1 MKRKPK
7 FQSRHNARIL
17 RAAVLGALLVG
28 AQAQAASPF
37 PQTPLGITSAT
48 SIAPNIMFLLD
59 DSGSMQWEW
68 IGNGSPNLQIFTYGY
83 PLGFSKPYG
92 SGTYGDQAPGFEAG
106 NIYAAQFRSAYV
118 NPVYYNPAI
127 TYYPWACAAPYPE
140 SPNSTTG
147 VTAPQTNLQCVWN
160 STMNLWL
167 MQDANPSQTY
177 LNPADQGAGWRDL
190 TVWNDSNNA
199 NNNGN
204 GNGFIGSSNA
214 NTNWLISDQGNYYWW
229 TGRYPAS
236 FDTDGNPYY
245 WGFWPAT
252 YFNYIGPQPAAQS
265 DLNNISNFQRVQIC
279 PATTPN
285 TPYQATTTNAN
296 NQTTTIT
303 ACTTPPPLPGSP
315 APYNTYMDGS
325 GNYVYITGA
334 GKQIVRTYSQEMQN
348 FANWYQYDRSHIGM
362 ARAGTSQAFMQLPTN
377 FRVDF
382 ATINGITQGGGN
394 PKYSTIHRFQQGNGS
409 AERQNFLN
417 YLFQQPIP
425 TAGTPSRLALAAVGK
440 WLSQGP
446 LFSAPWGP
454 TTQERQE
461 YGNTI
466 FSCRQNYTVFV
477 TDGGWNGSGPNLGN
491 VDNQTGPTI
500 TGPGNQSYTYQPANP
515 YKDSVSNTLADVAQY
530 YWEHDLQTG
539 LTNNVPTN
547 PSDPAFWQHM
557 VTFSVGLGVEG
568 AFRPGCTVNN
578 SLSHCTQIANYSYNS
593 QSNTVNNWIQCPT
606 VCSEANI
613 WSALQQGYISWPN
626 PVNNNSGG
634 NNPATIDDLWHA
646 AVDGHGTYLSASNPQ
661 AYASALSNT
670 LQNIQTRTQSTSSVA
685 VTGTQLAQNSIAY
698 VPSYT
703 SGVWT
708 GDVQA
713 YLYNPNT
720 GKFNTTAAWSAQT
733 NISAQGGSSRNIF
746 TMGSSGAVAFQP
758 SNLSTTQSTALTNPA
773 YVSGAT
779 LSQVVANI
787 SGNTSQ
793 DGILFRNRNGQ
804 VLGDII
810 DASPQ
815 YVGAPNLYYTFPGY
829 GQFAAANASR
839 IPVLYTPANDGMLHA
854 IDACAAS
861 YPSGVTPPAG
871 CTSGTAQQNA
881 GKELWAYIPN
891 AVIPYLDQRISL
903 SNFSHQY
910 LMDSTPTIGDFCTG
924 GSGTGNSGTCTAW
937 ESLLVASEGRGVSG
951 IYALNVTNPQPSA
964 SQLSPWEITPSTTG
978 FSAMGYVI
986 SQPLLVKTQSMGWV
1000 VVFGSGYQTTP
1011 TSTGNG
1017 YLYFVNPNTGALLTT
1032 LTLPN
1037 QVSGSQLSVAGIAAA
1052 SFNSPGYAQALYVTD
1067 NEGDVWKV
1075 KLPANASPPQGT
1087 QSPSSAPTLGYNG
1100 GPMFVATDSS
1110 GNRQPISTTPVVS
1123 QDTQGR
1129 IGVMFGTGQWLF
1141 SSDTTDNL
1149 TQSLYGVWDVNQTY
1163 PGTLTTP
1170 ITRANLVQQTL
1181 STTTGTNTT
1190 GGTTYSTRTSTSNPV
1205 TYSSAP
1211 GGKKGWYIDLPIT
1224 GERVIVNPLLV
1235 FGDVIFTS
1243 YVPGATSTD
1252 PCTSSN
1258 GTSWITAV
1266 NYLTGAVPSTNPFGF
1281 TGTAA
1286 SVVSIQV
1293 AGQAPQPTVTS
1304 SPNGLQLLLPGAGG
1318 GTTPQSI
1325 NFFPPFN
1332 GGAATRAWTQR

>member
-1 MKRKPK
+1 MKNSSKHQSPRK
-7 FQSRHNARIL
+7 ARIL
-17 RAAVLGALLVG
+17 GATILGALLAG
-28 AQAQAASPF
+28 AQAYASSSPF
-37 PQTPLGITSAT
+37 PQIPLGISNA
-48 SIAPNIMFLLD
+48 SSLAPNLIFLLD
-59 DSGSMQWEW
+59 DSGSMQWDW
-68 IGNGSPNLQIFTYGY
+68 IGSQGYWLQSAFNNYLLDYGF
-83 PLGFSKPYG
+83 PLGNSNLFGAS
-92 SGTYGDQAPGFEAG
+92 TYGDQIPSFSSQD
-106 NIYAAQFRSAYV
+106 ILAAQFRSAAI
-118 NPVYYNPAI
+118 NPIYYNPA
-127 TYYPWACAAPYPE
+127 TNYTPWACPAPYPN
-140 SPNSTTG
+140 SPNTSPIPSVAG
-147 VTAPQTNLQCVWN
+147 RACVWN
-160 STMNLWL
+160 GQLNLWL
-167 MQDANPSQTY
+167 MPNADPTQTL
-177 LNPADQGAGWRDL
+177 LNPAIPSGAGYRDF
-190 TVWNDSNNA
+190 TNWNNSGNAQSTASNNGFA
-199 NNNGN
+199 GNNSNNSTSWYFVYNGSIQYYN
-204 GNGFIGSSNA
+204 GKYINNIYQIYNA
-214 NTNWLISDQGNYYWW
+214 YFNNQSI
-229 TGRYPAS
+229 P
-236 FDTDGNPYY
+236 NPQY
-245 WGFWPAT
+245 GFWPAV
-252 YFNYIGPQPAAQS
+252 YFNYFG
-265 DLNNISNFQRVQIC
+265 NNSTSSQNSISNYQKVEIC
-279 PATTPN
+279 P
-285 TPYQATTTNAN
+285 
-296 NQTTTIT
+296 
-303 ACTTPPPLPGSP
+303 SP
-315 APYNTYMDGS
+315 APTNPYGNAACITPPSLPANPLPNHTYYQN
-325 GNYVYITGA
+325 GNYIFITA
-334 GKQIVRTYSQEMQN
+334 SGKQITRSYSAEIQN
-348 FANWYQYDRSHIGM
+348 YANWYQYYRNHIFM
-362 ARAGTSQAFMQLPTN
+362 ARGAVSQAFMQLPDN
-377 FRVDF
+377 YRVDF
-382 ATINGITQGGGN
+382 ATINNITDGGQNNTGS
-394 PKYSTIHRFQQGNGS
+394 PQYST
-409 AERQNFLN
+409 RQLFSLNYRNNFLTQ
-417 YLFQQPIP
+417 LFDQQIP
-425 TAGTPSRLALAAVGK
+425 PQGTPSRLALSAVGN
-440 WLSQGP
+440 WLMQTPSQGK
-446 LFSAPWGP
+446 APWGP
-454 TTQERQE
+454 SNEEAQN
-461 YGNTI
+461 YGQKV

-477 TDGGWNGSGPNLGN
+477 TDGGWNDDNGGSNGANSPISTANGQTVGNADDVTGPNM
-491 VDNQTGPTI
+491 TGAS
-500 TGPGNQSYTYQPANP
+500 GQTYQYTPNPPYQDTSSGNSTKWSNSLANI
-515 YKDSVSNTLADVAQY
+515 AFW
-530 YWEHDLQTG
+530 YWENDLQPG
-539 LTNNVPTN
+539 MPGNVPTN

-557 VTFSVGLGVEG
+557 VTFTVGMGVQG
-568 AFRPGCTVNN
+568 ILP
-578 SLSHCTQIANYSYNS
+578 Y
-593 QSNTVNNWIQCPT
+593 P
-606 VCSEANI
+606 
-613 WSALQQGYISWPN
+613 SALQQIEAGTLNWPN
-626 PVNNNSGG
+626 PFPSQGG
-634 NNPATIDDLWHA
+634 NNPALIDDLWHA
-646 AVDGHGTYLSASNPQ
+646 GINGHGNYYSATNPTSL
-661 AYASALSNT
+661 ADSLNAA

-713 YLYNPNT
+713 YLYNPST
-720 GKFNTTAAWSAQT
+720 GTFATTAAWSAQK
-733 NISAQGGSSRNIF
+733 NISAQGSSRNIF
-746 TMGSSGAVAFQP
+746 TMGSSGAVAFQTG
-758 SNLSTTQSTALTNPA
+758 NLSAAQTTALTNPA

-779 LSQVVANI
+779 IAQVVANI

-793 DGILFRNRNGQ
+793 DGVLFRNRNGQ

-891 AVIPYLDQRISL
+891 AVLPYLDQRISL

-937 ESLLVASEGRGVSG
+937 ESLLVASEGRGVPG
-951 IYALNVTNPQPSA
+951 IYALNVTNPTPTA
-964 SQLSPWEITPSTTG
+964 SQLSPWEITPSTSG

-1000 VVFGSGYQTTP
+1000 VVFGSGYQSTP
-1011 TSTGNG
+1011 TSSGNG
-1017 YLYFVNPNTGALLTT
+1017 YLYFVNPNNGSLLTT

-1037 QVSGSQLSVAGIAAA
+1037 QVAGSQLSVAGIAAA

-1075 KLPANASPPQGT
+1075 KLPTNASPPQGT

-1100 GPMFVATDSS
+1100 GPMFVATDGS

-1163 PGTLTTP
+1163 PGTMTTP
-1170 ITRANLVQQTL
+1170 ITRTSLVQQTL
-1181 STTTGTNTT
+1181 STTTTSNTT
-1190 GGTTYSTRTSTSNPV
+1190 GGTTYNTRTSTSNPV

-1211 GGKKGWYIDLPIT
+1211 GGKMGWYIDLPIT

-1243 YVPGATSTD
+1243 YVPGASSTD

-1304 SPNGLQLLLPGAGG
+1304 SPTGLKLLLPGAGG

>member
-1 MKRKPK
+1 MKTRH
-7 FQSRHNARIL
+7 QSARHRNIL
-17 RAAVLGALLVG
+17 RAAILGTLLAG
-28 AQAQAASPF
+28 AQAHATSSPF
-37 PQTPLGITSAT
+37 PQIPLGISSAT

-68 IGNGSPNLQIFTYGY
+68 IGNGSPNLQMFTYGY
-83 PLGFSKPYG
+83 PLGSYKPYG
-92 SGTYGDQAPGFEAG
+92 SGTYADYAPGFEAG

-140 SPNSTTG
+140 SPTSTTG
-147 VTAPQTNLQCVWN
+147 VTAPQTNLSCDWN
-160 STMNLWL
+160 NTMNLWL
-167 MQDANPSQTY
+167 MHDASPSQAY

-204 GNGFIGSSNA
+204 GNGFIGSSSA
-214 NTNWLISDQGNYYWW
+214 NTNWLIYWQGQTFWHTGGYPSGYDQ
-229 TGRYPAS
+229 
-236 FDTDGNPYY
+236 DGYLY
-245 WGFWPAT
+245 HGFWPAT

-265 DLNNISNFQRVQIC
+265 DLSNISNFQRVQIC
-279 PATTPN
+279 PATAPN
-285 TPYQATTTNAN
+285 TPYQATTTDAN

-303 ACTTPPPLPGSP
+303 ACTTPPALPSSP
-315 APYNTYMDGS
+315 APYNTYMDSS

-334 GKQIVRTYSQEMQN
+334 DKQIVRTYSQEMQN

-362 ARAGTSQAFMQLPTN
+362 ARAGTSQAFMQLPIN

-382 ATINGITQGGGN
+382 ATINGITQGSGN
-394 PKYSTIHRFQQGNGS
+394 PKYSTIHRFQQGDGN
-409 AERQNFLN
+409 AERQNFLK

-425 TAGTPSRLALAAVGK
+425 TAGTPSRLALAAVGNWFSQK
-440 WLSQGP
+440 PLS
-446 LFSAPWGP
+446 SAPWGP
-454 TTQERQE
+454 TTQELQE
-461 YGNTI
+461 YGNTPL
-466 FSCRQNYTVFV
+466 SCRQNYTVFV
-477 TDGGWNGSGPNLGN
+477 TDGGWNGGGPSVGN
-491 VDNQTGPTI
+491 VDGTKGPTI
-500 TGPGNQSYTYQPANP
+500 TGPSNQSYTYQPANP
-515 YKDSVSNTLADVAQY
+515 YQDSVSNTLADVAQY

-557 VTFSVGLGVEG
+557 VTFSVGLGVQG
-568 AFRPGCTVNN
+568 AFRAGCTVNN
-578 SLSHCTQIANYSYNS
+578 SLSHCIKIHNYSYNS
-593 QSNTVNNWIQCPT
+593 SSNTVNNWIQCPNA
-606 VCSEANI
+606 CSTTNI
-613 WSALQQGYISWPN
+613 WSALQQGYIPWPN
-626 PVNNNSGG
+626 PVKNNNGG

-646 AVDGHGTYLSASNPQ
+646 AVDGHGTYLSAADPQ

-720 GKFNTTAAWSAQT
+720 GTFSTTAAWSAQK
-733 NISAQGGSSRNIF
+733 NISAQGSSRNIF
-746 TMGSSGAVAFQP
+746 TMGSSGAVSFQTG
-758 SNLSTTQSTALTNPA
+758 SLSATQTTALTNPA

-779 LSQVVANI
+779 IAQVVANI
-787 SGNTSQ
+787 SGDTSQ

-804 VLGDII
+804 VLGDIV

-815 YVGAPNLYYTFPGY
+815 YEGAPNENYTFPGY
-829 GQFAAANASR
+829 GPFAYANASR
-839 IPVLYTPANDGMLHA
+839 MPVLYTPANDGMLHA
-854 IDACAAS
+854 IDAN
-861 YPSGVTPPAG
+861 T
-871 CTSGTAQQNA
+871 

-924 GSGTGNSGTCTAW
+924 SSGTGNSGTCTAW
-937 ESLLVASEGRGVSG
+937 ESLLVASEGRGVPG
-951 IYALNVTNPQPSA
+951 IYALNVTNPTPTA
-964 SQLSPWEITPSTTG
+964 SQLSPWEITPGLAGTS

-1017 YLYFVNPNTGALLTT
+1017 YLYFVNPNNGALLTT

-1037 QVSGSQLSVAGIAAA
+1037 QIIGSQLSVAGIAAA

-1067 NEGDVWKV
+1067 NEGDLWKV
-1075 KLPANASPPQGT
+1075 KLPVNASPPQGT
-1087 QSPSSAPTLGYNG
+1087 QSPSSLPTLGYGG
-1100 GPMFVATDSS
+1100 GPMFVATDSG
-1110 GNRQPISTTPVVS
+1110 GNRQPISTAPIVS

-1141 SSDTTDNL
+1141 SSDTTDNQ

-1163 PGTLTTP
+1163 PGTMTAP
-1170 ITRANLVQQTL
+1170 ITRTSLVQQTL
-1181 STTTGTNTT
+1181 STTTASNTT
-1190 GGTTYSTRTSTSNPV
+1190 GGTTYNTRTSTNYPV
-1205 TYSSAP
+1205 TYSS
-1211 GGKKGWYIDLPIT
+1211 GGKMGWYIDLPIT

-1235 FGDVIFTS
+1235 FGDIIFTS
-1243 YVPGATSTD
+1243 YVPGTTSTN

-1281 TGTAA
+1281 TGT
-1286 SVVSIQV
+1286 SIVSIQV

-1304 SPNGLQLLLPGAGG
+1304 SPTGMRLLLPGAGG

-1332 GGAATRAWTQR
+1332 GGAATRAWTNR

>member
-1 MKRKPK
+1 MKSRY
-7 FQSRHNARIL
+7 QSHRHIL
-17 RAAVLGALLVG
+17 HAVIFSALLG
-28 AQAQAASPF
+28 SAQAHAASSPF
-37 PQTPLGITSAT
+37 PQIPMGLGIA
-48 SIAPNIMFLLD
+48 AAQVPPNVVYTID
-59 DSGSMQWEW
+59 TSGSMSWNYLPDNPW
-68 IGNGSPNLQIFTYGY
+68 YYTLNGSTLTANEANGWSGWLLYAPALNGIYFNPTINYTPGDTSDGTPMPNQT
-83 PLGFSKPYG
+83 P
-92 SGTYGDQAPGFEAG
+92 T
-106 NIYAAQFRSAYV
+106 AAQDEPYLSYTNQQTGKTTFAANNALSTQDLTQVVYCSSQTAEPTPN
-118 NPVYYNPAI
+118 NPLTGRRNSS
-127 TYYPWACAAPYPE
+127 C
-140 SPNSTTG
+140 STTKSSTYQYAIPLYSFYYQMSSGATYNG
-147 VTAPQTNLQCVWN
+147 VTYPTITKSDYQRINIL
-160 STMNLWL
+160 
-167 MQDANPSQTY
+167 NPS
-177 LNPADQGAGWRDL
+177 LGG
-190 TVWNDSNNA
+190 SN
-199 NNNGN
+199 
-204 GNGFIGSSNA
+204 S
-214 NTNWLISDQGNYYWW
+214 
-229 TGRYPAS
+229 YP
-236 FDTDGNPYY
+236 
-245 WGFWPAT
+245 
-252 YFNYIGPQPAAQS
+252 GP
-265 DLNNISNFQRVQIC
+265 N
-279 PATTPN
+279 ATT
-285 TPYQATTTNAN
+285 
-296 NQTTTIT
+296 
-303 ACTTPPPLPGSP
+303 L
-315 APYNTYMDGS
+315 TY
-325 GNYVYITGA
+325 A
-334 GKQIVRTYSQEMQN
+334 QEMQQ
-348 FANWYQYDRSHIGM
+348 FANWWSYYSTRILTAKTIISQTFQSLGPSYRVAYDTIYGSNVGTYSPNPKTPCGPSNNSSCISSNTPQTWIDNSTNPPTTTTRDNFYAWLFDLEAGGDTPLPAAVNRVGQYFIDINNVGTWTNS
-362 ARAGTSQAFMQLPTN
+362 AGTTTPLSCQQNFDLLQTDGYWNVPITNYAGADDTQTTLPAPAPPVTAN
-377 FRVDF
+377 GSSIYNPINPYMDDF
-382 ATINGITQGGGN
+382 GQD
-394 PKYSTIHRFQQGNGS
+394 PYST
-409 AERQNFLN
+409 
-417 YLFQQPIP
+417 
-425 TAGTPSRLALAAVGK
+425 LANIA
-440 WLSQGP
+440 
-446 LFSAPWGP
+446 FH
-454 TTQERQE
+454 
-461 YGNTI
+461 
-466 FSCRQNYTVFV
+466 
-477 TDGGWNGSGPNLGN
+477 
-491 VDNQTGPTI
+491 
-500 TGPGNQSYTYQPANP
+500 
-515 YKDSVSNTLADVAQY
+515 
-530 YWEHDLQTG
+530 YWATDLQPKIS
-539 LTNNVPTN
+539 NNVPAN
-547 PSDPAFWQHM
+547 ASDPATWQHM
-557 VTFSVGLGVEG
+557 VLYGIGLGN
-568 AFRPGCTVNN
+568 PGQLGIDNP
-578 SLSHCTQIANYSYNS
+578 SLSQAQILQQIAAG
-593 QSNTVNNWIQCPT
+593 T
-606 VCSEANI
+606 
-613 WSALQQGYISWPN
+613 LSWPN
-626 PVNNNSGG
+626 PGSG
-634 NNPATIDDLWHA
+634 NTPAAMDDLWHA
-646 AVDGHGTYLSASNPQ
+646 TVNSHGLFFNTKNPTQISNAFAAIIGNIASRTLSV
-661 AYASALSNT
+661 T
-670 LQNIQTRTQSTSSVA
+670 SVA
-685 VTGTQLAQNSIAY
+685 VTGTQLSTTSIAY

-703 SGVWT
+703 SGIWT

-713 YLYNPNT
+713 YLWNPST
-720 GKFNTTAAWSAQT
+720 GAFNSTAAWSAQS
-733 NISAQGGSSRNIF
+733 NITAQGINRVIY
-746 TMGSSGAVAFQP
+746 TLGSSGAVGFT
-758 SNLSTTQSTALTNPA
+758 STNLSSAQTTALTNPA

-779 LSQVVANI
+779 IAQVVANI
-787 SGNTSQ
+787 SGDTSQ
-793 DGILFRNRNGQ
+793 DNILFRNRNGQ

-891 AVIPYLDQRISL
+891 AVLPYLDQRISL

-937 ESLLVASEGRGVSG
+937 ESLLVASEGRGVPG
-951 IYALNVTNPQPSA
+951 IYALNVTNPTPTA
-964 SQLSPWEITPSTTG
+964 SQLSPWEITPSTSG

-1000 VVFGSGYQTTP
+1000 VVFGSGYQNTP
-1011 TSTGNG
+1011 TSSGNG
-1017 YLYFVNPNTGALLTT
+1017 YLYFVNPNNGSLLTT

-1075 KLPANASPPQGT
+1075 KLLANASPPQGT

-1163 PGTLTTP
+1163 PGTMTTP
-1170 ITRANLVQQTL
+1170 ITRASLVQQTL
-1181 STTTGTNTT
+1181 STTTASNTT
-1190 GGTTYSTRTSTSNPV
+1190 GGTTYNTRTSTSNPV
-1205 TYSSAP
+1205 IYSSAP
-1211 GGKKGWYIDLPIT
+1211 GGKMGWYIDLPIT

-1304 SPNGLQLLLPGAGG
+1304 SPTGLQLLLPGAGG
-1318 GTTPQSI
+1318 GTTPQAI